1 MKNLINK
8 VLLVLLVLFV
18 GISLTACGEET
29 DTTNK
34 NVPYGTLSSETVYAS
49 IGDIKLSEKALY
61 DELRVNGFDY
71 LFDEIINTLVKPS
84 DFGLSVDNNREELI
98 ELVNK
103 ACYGTSDEEALAK
116 MNSTTKATYV
126 KKYVDS
132 MYLQNI
138 NITETNIYTEEC
150 LGHYL
155 NQLAQKAYAE
165 KVLTDENS
173 KYFYANEFQKENGEF
188 VLDED
193 GKQIENLRVFF
204 FL

>member
-71 LFDEIINTLVKPS
+71 LFDRINE
-84 DFGLSVDNNREELI
+84 GLEEL
-98 ELVNK
+98 
-103 ACYGTSDEEALAK
+103 C
-116 MNSTTKATYV
+116 
-126 KKYVDS
+126 
-132 MYLQNI
+132 
-138 NITETNIYTEEC
+138 
-150 LGHYL
+150 
-155 NQLAQKAYAE
+155 
-165 KVLTDENS
+165 
-173 KYFYANEFQKENGEF
+173 
-188 VLDED
+188 
-193 GKQIENLRVFF
+193 
-204 FL
+204 